1 MRRLAVVALAL
12 GALLIA
18 GCGSTTPLNFKGKTR
33 PSAPADVSVYISNQ
47 RVLVSPAAFGAG
59 LITLNVTNQASK
71 SLDVYVAG
79 KGGSCTMPGSGPMAP
94 NTTAQMTLELGT
106 GGYTVGPCT
115 PDGSPGAS
123 PIKAAALNVGAPR
136 RDGENALLQP

>member
-18 GCGSTTPLNFKGKTR
+18 GCGSTTPLDFKGKTR
-33 PSAPADVSVYISNQ
+33 PSAPVDLSVYVNDQ

-59 LITLNVTNQASK
+59 LVTLNVTNQASK
-71 SLDVYVAG
+71 SVMIYVAE
-79 KGGSCTMPGSGPMAP
+79 KGRNCTAPGSGPMAP
-94 NTTAQMTLELGT
+94 DTTAQVTLELRT

-115 PDGSPGAS
+115 AHGSPGAS
-123 PIKAAALNVGAPR
+123 TIKAAALNVGAPR
-136 RDGENALLQP
+136 KDGENALLQP